1 MMTLSEE
8 ARRNLHSE
16 LCDALVHHARYRGDC
31 HACSWESIG
40 YIDNGMPH
48 VGTCLYDQAQA

>member
-1 MMTLSEE
+1 MTLSEE
-8 ARRNLHSE
+8 ARRNLHRE